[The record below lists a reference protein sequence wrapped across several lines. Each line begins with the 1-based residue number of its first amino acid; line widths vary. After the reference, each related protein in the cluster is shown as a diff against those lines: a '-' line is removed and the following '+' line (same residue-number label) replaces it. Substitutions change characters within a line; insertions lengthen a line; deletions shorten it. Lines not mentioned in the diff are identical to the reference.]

1 MSRSI
6 LEGKMGRTYDSRRAI
21 SARVDREVIGKC
33 RTGADRPDLQ
43 VELSRWRLID
53 LGEAPA
59 GAWGL
64 TREMDLRM
72 RGSVVNDVA
81 DELLIRPDSTSRL
94 FVRRAWALRANEERS
109 CRRYDDKPLRGS
121 DLSDAQVEWIWQR
134 ATIAA
139 DCIRRW
145 SAGDMRRV
153 KIQEGIWLPA
163 SIAPDCKGGR
173 EDYRVRSYRT
183 GHEMLVDVKCMK
195 DAPVPGRWWKD
206 QLYASCYLIAA
217 IAAGRPADG
226 VMILDVNSAS
236 SLVLS
241 VEDLFAAE
249 KGDVVRRLCAE
260 VFGMSEATIEH
271 LLDMMKR

>member
-1 MSRSI
+1 MRRS
-6 LEGKMGRTYDSRRAI
+6 YDSRRAI
-21 SARVDREVIGKC
+21 SARVDREVIGKR

-43 VELSRWRLID
+43 VELSRWQVID
-53 LGEAPA
+53 LGKAPD
-59 GAWGL
+59 GVWGL
-64 TREMDLRM
+64 TREMDFRM

-81 DELLIRPDSTSRL
+81 DELIVRPDSTSRS
-94 FVRRAWALRANEERS
+94 FVRRAWAHRANEEDA
-109 CRRYDDKPLRGS
+109 CRRYDDEPLRGS
-121 DLSDAQVEWIWQR
+121 DLSDGQVEWIWQR
-134 ATIAA
+134 ATLAA
-139 DCIRRW
+139 DCVRRW
-145 SAGDMRRV
+145 SAGDMNRV

-173 EDYRVRSYRT
+173 EDYRVRSCRT
-183 GHEMLVDVKCMK
+183 GREMLVDVKCMK
-195 DAPVPGRWWKD
+195 EAPLPGRWWKD

-249 KGDVVRRLCAE
+249 NGDVVRRLCAE
-260 VFGMSEATIEH
+260 VFGMSDATIEH
-271 LLDMMKR
+271 LLDMMTR